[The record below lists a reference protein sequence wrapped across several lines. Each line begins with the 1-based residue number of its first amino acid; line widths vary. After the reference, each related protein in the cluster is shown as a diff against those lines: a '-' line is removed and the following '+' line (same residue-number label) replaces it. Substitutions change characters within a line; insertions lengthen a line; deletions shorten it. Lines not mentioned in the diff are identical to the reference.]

1 MFILKL
7 VLKAVCYFHLQVN
20 HHTKPLKGAI
30 MKSSLCCSVLLMSL
44 AVTGAQLPDLFEGE
58 QVIFPS
64 SVRGSQMFSAV
75 IVTKNKHIIVFDG
88 GWREDNANLI
98 KIVKEF
104 SDTIDLWCITHAH
117 SDHFWQL
124 AEFIEKTPDA
134 LKVKKLCY
142 NFLSE
147 EWIQE
152 ANKHEKSCYE
162 EAMTTIRPLKTS
174 SIPQQ
179 ITKAGDVFE
188 VDGVK
193 VEVLNDPYST
203 ITGNPI
209 NNASVVYNVSIGNK
223 KMLVTGDL
231 GIEGGN
237 RLLELC
243 PDKLKADIVV
253 LAHHGQN
260 GVNKAFYEAVHPSIA
275 IWPTPRWLWEND
287 NGGGPGSGP
296 WRTNYV
302 KCWMQDLGVKRQYN
316 TIKEVRLK

>member
-1 MFILKL
+1 
-7 VLKAVCYFHLQVN
+7 
-20 HHTKPLKGAI
+20 
-30 MKSSLCCSVLLMSL
+30 MKSPLYCSMLIMSL
-44 AVTGAQLPDLFEGE
+44 AVSGAQLPDLFEGE
-58 QVIFPS
+58 QVIFPA
-64 SVRGSQMFSAV
+64 SVRGSQMFSAIV
-75 IVTKNKHIIVFDG
+75 VTKNKHVIIFDG

-104 SDTIDLWCITHAH
+104 TDTIDLWCITHAH

-134 LKVKKLCY
+134 LKVNKLCY

-152 ANKHEKSCYE
+152 ADKREKGCLK
-162 EAMTTIRPLKTS
+162 EAMTTITPLKTS
-174 SIPQQ
+174 NIPQQ

-193 VEVLNDPYST
+193 VEVLNDPYT
-203 ITGNPI
+203 PQTGNPI
-209 NNASVVYNVSIGNK
+209 NNASVVYSVTIGGK
-223 KMLVTGDL
+223 KMLVLGDL

-237 RLLELC
+237 CLLELC

-260 GVNKAFYEAVHPSIA
+260 GVNKKFYEAVQPSVA
-275 IWPTPRWLWEND
+275 IWPTPQWLWENN

-296 WRTNYV
+296 WKTNYV